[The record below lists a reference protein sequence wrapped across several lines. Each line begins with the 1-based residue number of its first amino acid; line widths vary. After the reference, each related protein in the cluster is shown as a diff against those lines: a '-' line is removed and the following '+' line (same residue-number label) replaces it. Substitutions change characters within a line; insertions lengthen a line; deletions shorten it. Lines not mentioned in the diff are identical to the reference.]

1 MDEQPIVPI
10 PSDPKPTPPA
20 QPDDKPGVM
29 VQPRETHLDLSEP
42 ILEVLTNPNLPDL
55 QP

>member
-1 MDEQPIVPI
+1 MSEQPIVPV

-29 VQPRETHLDLSEP
+29 AQPREAHLDLSAP

-55 QP
+55 

>member
-1 MDEQPIVPI
+1 MDEQPIVPV

-20 QPDDKPGVM
+20 QPDGETVVM
-29 VQPRETHLDLSEP
+29 VKSREAHLDLSAP

-55 QP
+55 